1 MQKEKMSFRKKL
13 ENYWYYYKIHTFV
26 AIFILIVVAI
36 TVQQCATKVN
46 PDMTVLVATQQPLL
60 TQDNQDRLQ
69 KYLESLT
76 GDVNKD
82 GKKAVQVDVLYFN
95 DSQTM
100 QAMQAKLTIDLM
112 PENKVYLFIT
122 DDTTFQQLQKESVF
136 AKLSDAVPGAKG
148 TGDYRLS
155 AAQTALGS
163 AAYQNATKDLSI
175 SVKAYKGTQAGDKK
189 YAKDLNN
196 ALQVAAKLA
205 ASKPAS

>member
-148 TGDYRLS
+148 TDDYRLS